1 MEHKA
6 DVVRLQLMLEVG
18 GMYMDTDSVILK
30 SLDKFR
36 NNELTLGQA
45 TPISVGEI
53 EKNGLNVVKWSLL
66 Y

>member
-6 DVVRLQLMLEVG
+6 DVVRLQLLLEVG

-45 TPISVGEI
+45 SEISVGEI
-53 EKNGLNVVKWSLL
+53 EKRTA
-66 Y
+66 

>member
-1 MEHKA
+1 
-6 DVVRLQLMLEVG
+6 MLEVG

>member
-6 DVVRLQLMLEVG
+6 DVVRLQLLLEVG

-45 TPISVGEI
+45 SGISVGEI
-53 EKNGLNVVKWSLL
+53 EKRTA
-66 Y
+66 